1 MRAEAAPDEPGTP
14 PDPRLAPS
22 GSTSGAAPGLRLGTY
37 RNLWADEVTERNPAL
52 RFLTAGQTVE
62 LAPVDAERLGVGHG
76 DEVEVYSN
84 GSVVAARV
92 ALRERMRPGAAF
104 LIEGTA
110 TDNANALSEAATVEV
125 TKR

>member
-1 MRAEAAPDEPGTP
+1 
-14 PDPRLAPS
+14 
-22 GSTSGAAPGLRLGTY
+22 
-37 RNLWADEVTERNPAL
+37 VTERNPAL

-62 LAPVDAERLGVGHG
+62 LAPVDAERLGVGQG
-76 DEVEVYSN
+76 DEVEVRSN

-110 TDNANALSEAATVEV
+110 TDNANALHQGTEITVARSPDPGTPGREAEDVPSSDSEAGQ
-125 TKR
+125 

>member
-1 MRAEAAPDEPGTP
+1 MRAAATDAAGRSAS
-14 PDPRLAPS
+14 DPRLASAGP
-22 GSTSGAAPGLRLGTY
+22 TPDPAPRLRLGTY
-37 RNLWADEVTERNPAL
+37 RDLWADEVTERNPAL

-62 LAPVDAERLGVGHG
+62 LAPVDAERLGVGQG
-76 DEVEVYSN
+76 DEVEVCSN